1 MFPDHLIIDFDSTFI
16 TKESLDELT
25 HFSLGEHPEKKGRLD
40 KIKSLTEAGM
50 VGEITFDESLSQRMA
65 LLDADRRD
73 VEFVTSQLMNTIT
86 PSFAKQIEFLQKHK
100 ENVWIISGGFRE
112 MIIPIVSSFGISP
125 VQVFANDFIYGV
137 DSENPMAQAGGKVI
151 QVNAMGLE
159 GEIHVIGDGFNDYEL
174 KAKGPASRFFA
185 FTENVRRDNV
195 CELADSILKSF
206 NDYVRLVRD

>member
-1 MFPDHLIIDFDSTFI
+1 M
-16 TKESLDELT
+16 
-25 HFSLGEHPEKKGRLD
+25 
-40 KIKSLTEAGM
+40 
-50 VGEITFDESLSQRMA
+50 
-65 LLDADRRD
+65 DA
-73 VEFVTSQLMNTIT
+73 IT

-112 MIIPIVSSFGISP
+112 MIIPIVSSFGISSA
-125 VQVFANDFIYGV
+125 QVFANDFIYDEGEKIVGV

-159 GEIHVIGDGFNDYEL
+159 GEIHVIGDGFTDYEL
-174 KAKGPASRFFA
+174 KAKGPANRFFA